1 MKRRGFLKW
10 TGATG
15 AITLITPANIS
26 KVFYPKTS
34 SDLEEIFIPP
44 DSAKP
49 YTMWFWM
56 NGNLTKEGITLDLEA
71 MKSAGIGGIFNFDVG
86 TDIPKGTRNKGIII
100 MPRNIIYDQGR
111 TLEQRA
117 IVQV

>member
-1 MKRRGFLKW
+1 MKRRDFLKW

-71 MKSAGIGGIFNFDVG
+71 MKSAGIGGIFG
-86 TDIPKGTRNKGIII
+86 YSQRNQKQ
-100 MPRNIIYDQGR
+100 RNNHNAG
-111 TLEQRA
+111 
-117 IVQV
+117 